1 MAGAT
6 PPRVSAPARLPPRPL
21 RLPTVDLAVA
31 VNEAVREADEWFDES
46 DDLERLARAI
56 DSLGDEVDP
65 IVAASK
71 LAFRV
76 AHAQAFG
83 EGNKRTALLLARW
96 LLDHNGVDGE
106 TILPVDDEA
115 LGDLLV
121 KAASGADM
129 ERASSNT

>member
-1 MAGAT
+1 M
-6 PPRVSAPARLPPRPL
+6 RLPP
-21 RLPTVDLAVA
+21 VDLAVA
-31 VNEAVREADEWFDES
+31 INEAVREVDEWFDES

-56 DSLGDEVDP
+56 DSVGDEVEP
-65 IVAASK
+65 VVAAAK

-76 AHAQAFG
+76 ARAQAFE

-106 TILPVDDEA
+106 MILPVDDEV

-121 KAASGADM
+121 KAASGVDVEAAII
-129 ERASSNT
+129 ERLSGRK